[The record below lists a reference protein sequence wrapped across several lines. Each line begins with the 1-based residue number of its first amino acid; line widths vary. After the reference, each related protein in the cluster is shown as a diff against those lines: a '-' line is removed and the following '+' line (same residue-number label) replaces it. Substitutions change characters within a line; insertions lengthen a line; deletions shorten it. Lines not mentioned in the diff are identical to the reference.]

1 VYVGRLIDVGAEKTF
16 SSGAALGE
24 VLRPLGYFGFAIALV
39 YSVFLKKII
48 TRGSVAD
55 RGSTQGSYLN

>member
-1 VYVGRLIDVGAEKTF
+1 LGGLSTLVLKKTF
-16 SSGAALGE
+16 SPGAALGE

>member
-1 VYVGRLIDVGAEKTF
+1 LVLKKTF
-16 SSGAALGE
+16 SPGAALGE

-39 YSVFLKKII
+39 YSVFFLKII

>member
-16 SSGAALGE
+16 SPGAALGE

-39 YSVFLKKII
+39 YSVFFKKNYY
-48 TRGSVAD
+48 TGLGGRPW
-55 RGSTQGSYLN
+55 